1 MNICFRLFPCI
12 LAVVLLSS
20 ACSKA
25 PIIYSP
31 LKDMFR
37 QASKNDKVKQE
48 TEPSNDL
55 LKEDE
60 KLYRALVKQKT
71 MVENAEDEEE
81 GDDEEKTDEGIAK
94 NIEGRDD
101 FEWHKL
107 GYQAF
112 TDKNWEDALNAF
124 NKAIKLNPQYM
135 EAYFHRG
142 NVYDEIG
149 DYEKAILNYNRA
161 IKLNPIYTEAYL
173 FRGLAYNNLGKSN
186 KAIADIKKAA
196 QLGDHFAQKFLIK
209 KNITW

>member
-1 MNICFRLFPCI
+1 
-12 LAVVLLSS
+12 VLLSS

-31 LKDMFR
+31 LKDMDR

-48 TEPSNDL
+48 TEQSKDL

-71 MVENAEDEEE
+71 IVENAEDEEE
-81 GDDEEKTDEGIAK
+81 GDDEEKTDEGIAE

-107 GYQAF
+107 GYQALN
-112 TDKNWEDALNAF
+112 DKNWEDALNAF

-149 DYEKAILNYNRA
+149 DYEKAIVNYNRA

-173 FRGLAYNNLGKSN
+173 FRGLAYNNLGKLN

-196 QLGDHFAQKFLIK
+196 KLGDHFAQKFLIK
-209 KNITW
+209 KNIPW